1 MGWVR
6 ETTVDMET
14 QDQRA
19 GKDMETQPTGW
30 LDKHKPQVRFG
41 VQEENSIL

>member
-1 MGWVR
+1 
-6 ETTVDMET
+6 MET

-19 GKDMETQPTGW
+19 VKDTETQPTGR
-30 LDKHKPQVRFG
+30 LNKHKPQVRLR